1 MPASTTELVLRII
14 ASALAGLVVGFD
26 RDWKDKPGD
35 FRAYAIVSSM
45 AAMIAVVSLALVHD
59 TSNPDK
65 SIAMDPLRVL
75 QSVLM
80 SIGFLGAGLII
91 KQGDHVVGTATAA
104 CVWAAAGL
112 GACIGLGYYA
122 FAFTGFACILVLL
135 VVFGWL
141 MPVMGGPKDSKRK

>member
-1 MPASTTELVLRII
+1 MQASTTELVLRII
-14 ASALAGLVVGFD
+14 VAAIAGLVVGFD
-26 RDWKDKPGD
+26 RDWKNKPGD

-45 AAMIAVVSLALVHD
+45 AAMIAVVTLHIVQD
-59 TSNPDK
+59 TPNPDK
-65 SIAMDPLRVL
+65 AVAMDPLRVL

-80 SIGFLGAGLII
+80 SIGFLGAGLIM

-112 GACIGLGYYA
+112 GATIGLGYYA
-122 FAFTGFACILVLL
+122 FAFTGFSCLLVLL

-141 MPVMGGPKDSKRK
+141 MPMLGDRKDNRRK